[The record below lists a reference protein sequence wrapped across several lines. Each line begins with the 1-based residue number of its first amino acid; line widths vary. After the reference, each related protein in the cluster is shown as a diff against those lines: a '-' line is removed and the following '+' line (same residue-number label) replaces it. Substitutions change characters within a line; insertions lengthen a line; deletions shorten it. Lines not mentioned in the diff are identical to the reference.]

1 MFVCLIRREKKNKMS
16 CLIPSHVD
24 NYYDEGL
31 KKDPFFKAF
40 FLACRNQPLDTNIG
54 SWFYFDYDTKTDT
67 NIDMNDK
74 KYQHLPV
81 FIILKYK
88 NNIYKLTRSF
98 KPLATTNQSVV
109 FVFQSSH
116 MSCVVKFPHT
126 ENQVFLEDDQKFIRH
141 WLPVMD
147 LQQRCTA
154 RIIPSALL
162 EYQTNGSVNI
172 NTHEPAKTHENICIV
187 MPKMDGDADDYFS
200 QTIPQQSWL
209 QFSHWIETL
218 YQGMQCLYKSK
229 AYYLDA
235 KPGNMLYKKYKHN
248 NQYKLQ
254 WWLSD
259 LGSILVDPNDNV
271 TETYP
276 FPFIFYIKQLS
287 THQYDIYMLVKLQW
301 SFITC
306 VIATLARILR
316 LNYKHSTTYLF
327 HYDTIKSIKK
337 ESRHIT
343 QYQTIYI
350 RKIEDWISQNLKVV
364 QKLSPEHFLFPIYSS
379 LFYYMRMIL
388 VLIRQGLNFQSM
400 EYQVSKWQKLKP

>member
-1 MFVCLIRREKKNKMS
+1 MFVLFLLIRREKKNKMS
-16 CLIPSHVD
+16 CLIPSHVED
-24 NYYDEGL
+24 YYNEGL

-40 FLACRNQPLDTNIG
+40 FLSCRNQPLETNIG
-54 SWFYFDYDTKTDT
+54 SWFYFDYDTHTH
-67 NIDMNDK
+67 IHDK
-74 KYQHLPV
+74 KYKHLPF

-109 FVFQSSH
+109 FVFQSPTHRH

-126 ENQVFLEDDQKFIRH
+126 ENQLFLEDDQKFIRH
-141 WLPVMD
+141 WLPIMD

-162 EYQTNGSVNI
+162 EYQTNQTNHDHDH
-172 NTHEPAKTHENICIV
+172 TKTHENICIV

-200 QTIPQQSWL
+200 QTSPQQSWL
-209 QFSHWIETL
+209 QFPHWIESL

-235 KPGNMLYKKYKHN
+235 KPGNMLYKKYIHN

-259 LGSILVDPNDNV
+259 LGSILVDPSDNV

-276 FPFIFYIKQLS
+276 FPFIFYIKQQS

-301 SFITC
+301 SFLTC

-316 LNYKHSTTYLF
+316 LNYKHGTTYLF
-327 HYDTIKSIKK
+327 HHDTIKAIKE
-337 ESRHIT
+337 ESRHII

-350 RKIEDWISQNLKVV
+350 RKIEDWIYQNLKVV
-364 QKLSPEHFLFPIYSS
+364 QKLSPKHFLFPIYSS
-379 LFYYMRMIL
+379 LFYYMRIIL
-388 VLIRQGLNFQSM
+388 VLIRQGLDFHSM
-400 EYQVSKWQKLKP
+400 EYQISKWQKLKP